1 MIIKSRRSWVEQI
14 LVAIVFLIVYLGQ
27 MFLLKGANSLV
38 FAAIQLFFGGII
50 LLLVYIEVGTF
61 KVTAQRPKFTIDLK
75 IWLVIF
81 GLTVVAILWLEDW
94 PSTVVAT
101 LTSEHLAQNTLVAL
115 AMGIV
120 EESLTRGLLVSALL
134 QNLRRHDQSLKI
146 TKAAVYSSLIFGSLH
161 MMNIFSS
168 SFEGVAQQV
177 QYAFVYGVLLMVIRV
192 TTNTLFW
199 SIGLHFLI
207 DWQPDIAN
215 ATAETSN
222 WFSIIVVFGIILAV
236 GLICLIKFDRDLEHQ
251 SGLNSD

>member
-14 LVAIVFLIVYLGQ
+14 LVAIGFLIVYLGQ
-27 MFLLKGANSLV
+27 MLLLQRANSLV
-38 FAAIQLFFGGII
+38 FAVTQLIFGGII

-61 KVTAQRPKFTIDLK
+61 KVTVQRPKFTTNLK

-81 GLTVVAILWLEDW
+81 GLTVIAILWLEDW
-94 PSTVVAT
+94 PSTVMAT
-101 LTSEHLAQNTLVAL
+101 LTSQHLVQNTLVAL
-115 AMGIV
+115 ATGIV
-120 EESLTRGLLVSALL
+120 EECLTRGLLVSALL
-134 QNLRRHDQSLKI
+134 QNLRRHNQSLKI

-161 MMNIFSS
+161 MMNIFSG

-177 QYAFVYGVLLMVIRV
+177 LYSFVFGMLLMVIRV
-192 TTNTLFW
+192 TTNTLIW

-215 ATAETSN
+215 ATSGTSN
-222 WFSIIVVFGIILAV
+222 WFSIIVVFGFILV
-236 GLICLIKFDRDLEHQ
+236 VSLICLIKFDRNLEHQ